1 MRQRVKPNLTV
12 RALLALFQSLKKK
25 KESLLLPFQKDLN
38 IEWETS
44 WKTINAKDI
53 KLVSESWEIVSGN
66 INSCLFQGGQ

>member
-12 RALLALFQSLKKK
+12 RALLALFQSFFLK

-44 WKTINAKDI
+44 
-53 KLVSESWEIVSGN
+53 
-66 INSCLFQGGQ
+66 